1 MTDINDIL
9 EQIIEIPELTEGALL
24 TKEEKR
30 KKTWRQ
36 SSKKYYQQH
45 KEKIIKRVL
54 TNYHNKMTDD
64 IF

>member
-1 MTDINDIL
+1 MDEIIISSEPISILDITD
-9 EQIIEIPELTEGALL
+9 L

-30 KKTWRQ
+30 RRTWRQ
-36 SSKKYYQQH
+36 SSKKYYQQN

-54 TNYHNKMTDD
+54 ANYHSKITDE